1 MARWAGFKPHFAAL
15 QQFIMAA
22 IADCDR
28 APHLAAMPAS
38 LASSAPKKDL
48 GFPEFV
54 CLIALMMAL
63 NALAIDSMLP
73 ALPHIGDDLGV
84 VNENSR
90 QWVVTAYLLGFG
102 GAQLIYGP
110 LADRFG
116 RKPVLLTGVGIYV
129 LFSLLATLAPTFD
142 ALIMARIGQGLG
154 SACTRVL
161 AVSIVRDRYEGR
173 TMARVMSFSFLVFL
187 GVPIL
192 APSIGQ
198 MIMLVGPWRWI
209 FAALGLV
216 GVSLIVWASLR
227 LPETLKPEDRLPIQV
242 RRLAGAYKTA
252 LTDRTAVGYM
262 LAMTAIT
269 GALFG
274 FINSSQQIF
283 ADVFDAE
290 AAFPAIFALI
300 AGGIAVAS
308 IVNARLVVRLGSRR
322 ISHTAL
328 IGFTA
333 VSALHALVALSGH
346 ETLWT
351 FAVLQTLTM
360 FCFGLL
366 AGNFGAMAMETM
378 GHIAGTAASI
388 QGFISTIL
396 GSLLGF
402 AVGQQFNGTTVPMT
416 LGFTVFGLI
425 ALACVLFAER
435 GKLFRAHH
443 LPPAAKTPVE
453 A

>member
-1 MARWAGFKPHFAAL
+1 MTA
-15 QQFIMAA
+15 
-22 IADCDR
+22 
-28 APHLAAMPAS
+28 HLAQMSSSPAS
-38 LASSAPKKDL
+38 APAKKEL
-48 GFPEFV
+48 GFVEFV

-73 ALPHIGDDLGV
+73 ALPHIGADLNV
-84 VNENSR
+84 ATDNDR

-102 GAQLIYGP
+102 GAQLFYGP

-116 RKPVLLTGVGIYV
+116 RKPVLLFGVGVYV
-129 LFSLLATLAPTFD
+129 VFSLLATLAPTFD
-142 ALIMARIGQGLG
+142 TLILARIGQGLG

-192 APSIGQ
+192 APSLGQ
-198 MIMLVGPWRWI
+198 LIMLVGPWRWI
-209 FAALGLV
+209 FAGLGLI
-216 GVSLIVWASLR
+216 GVALIVWATLR
-227 LPETLKPEDRLPIQV
+227 LPETLKPEDRLPIQFK
-242 RRLAGAYKTA
+242 RLTAAYKIA
-252 LTDRTAVGYM
+252 LTDRTAVGYT

-283 ADVFDAE
+283 ADVFHAE

-308 IVNARLVVRLGSRR
+308 IVNARLVVRLGSRK

-333 VSALHALVALSGH
+333 ISAVHAAVAISGH
-346 ETLWT
+346 ESIWT

-360 FCFGLL
+360 FCFGLI

-388 QGFISTIL
+388 QGFVSTIF

-402 AVGQQFNGTTVPMT
+402 AVGQQFNGTTVPMV

-425 ALACVLFAER
+425 ALAWVLFAER
-435 GKLFRAHH
+435 GRLFRSHHAPGAAAH
-443 LPPAAKTPVE
+443 
-453 A
+453 

>member
-1 MARWAGFKPHFAAL
+1 MTA
-15 QQFIMAA
+15 
-22 IADCDR
+22 
-28 APHLAAMPAS
+28 HLARMSSS
-38 LASSAPKKDL
+38 LASAPAKKEL
-48 GFPEFV
+48 GFVEFV

-73 ALPHIGDDLGV
+73 ALPHIGADLKV
-84 VNENSR
+84 ATDNDR

-102 GAQLIYGP
+102 GAQLFYGP

-116 RKPVLLTGVGIYV
+116 RKPVLLFGVGVYV
-129 LFSLLATLAPTFD
+129 MFSLLATLAPTFET
-142 ALIMARIGQGLG
+142 LIMARVGQGLG

-192 APSIGQ
+192 APSLGQ

-209 FAALGLV
+209 FAGLGLIGV
-216 GVSLIVWASLR
+216 GLIVWASLR

-242 RRLAGAYKTA
+242 KRLVSAYKIA
-252 LTDRTAVGYM
+252 LTDRTAIGYT

-283 ADVFDAE
+283 ADVFHAE

-308 IVNARLVVRLGSRR
+308 IVNARLVVKLGSRR

-328 IGFTA
+328 IGFTSIA
-333 VSALHALVALSGH
+333 AIHAGVAISGH
-346 ETLWT
+346 ESIWT

-360 FCFGLL
+360 FCFGLI
-366 AGNFGAMAMETM
+366 AGNFGSMAMETM
-378 GHIAGTAASI
+378 GKIAGTAASI
-388 QGFISTIL
+388 QGFISTIV

-402 AVGQQFNGTTVPMT
+402 AVGQQFNGTTIPMSVS
-416 LGFTVFGLI
+416 FTVFGLI
-425 ALACVLFAER
+425 ALAWVLFAER
-435 GKLFRAHH
+435 GRLFRAHH
-443 LPPAAKTPVE
+443 APVAAK

>member
-1 MARWAGFKPHFAAL
+1 MSSSVA
-15 QQFIMAA
+15 
-22 IADCDR
+22 
-28 APHLAAMPAS
+28 
-38 LASSAPKKDL
+38 SAPAKKDL
-48 GFPEFV
+48 GFVEFV

-73 ALPHIGDDLGV
+73 ALPHIGDELGV
-84 VNENSR
+84 ANANSR

-116 RKPVLLTGVGIYV
+116 RKPVLLFGVGVYV
-129 LFSLLATLAPTFD
+129 VFSLLATLAPTFD
-142 ALIMARIGQGLG
+142 TLILARIGQGLG

-161 AVSIVRDRYEGR
+161 AVSIVRDRFEGR

-198 MIMLVGPWRWI
+198 AIMLVGPWRWI
-209 FAALGLV
+209 FAGLGLIGV
-216 GVSLIVWASLR
+216 GLIVWAALR
-227 LPETLKPEDRLPIQV
+227 LPETLRPEDRLPIQF
-242 RRLAGAYKTA
+242 RRLASAYRIA
-252 LTDRTAVGYM
+252 VTDRTAVGYT

-283 ADVFDAE
+283 ADVFHAE

-308 IVNARLVVRLGSRR
+308 LVNARLVVSLGSRK

-333 VSALHALVALSGH
+333 VSAVHAVVAISGH
-346 ETLWT
+346 ESIWT

-360 FCFGLL
+360 FCFGLI

-388 QGFISTIL
+388 QGFVSTIA

-402 AVGQQFNGTTVPMT
+402 AVGQQFDGTTVPMAA
-416 LGFTVFGLI
+416 GFTLFGLI
-425 ALACVLFAER
+425 ALGCVLFAER
-435 GKLFRAHH
+435 GRLFRSHH
-443 LPPAAKTPVE
+443 LPRIKAA
-453 A
+453 

>member
-1 MARWAGFKPHFAAL
+1 MGA
-15 QQFIMAA
+15 
-22 IADCDR
+22 
-28 APHLAAMPAS
+28 HLARMSSS
-38 LASSAPKKDL
+38 LASAPAKKDL
-48 GFPEFV
+48 GFVEFV

-84 VNENSR
+84 ANANSR

-116 RKPVLLTGVGIYV
+116 RKPVLLVGVGLYV
-129 LFSLLATLAPTFD
+129 VFSLLATLAPTFD
-142 ALIMARIGQGLG
+142 MLILARIGQGLG

-161 AVSIVRDRYEGR
+161 AVSIVRDRFEGR

-209 FAALGLV
+209 FAGLGLV
-216 GVSLIVWASLR
+216 GVGLIVWASLR
-227 LPETLKPEDRLPIQV
+227 LPETLKPEDRLPIQM
-242 RRLAGAYKTA
+242 RRLASAYRVA
-252 LTDRTAVGYM
+252 VTDRTAVGYT

-308 IVNARLVVRLGSRR
+308 LVNARLVVKLGSRR

-333 VSALHALVALSGH
+333 ISAIHAVVAISGH
-346 ETLWT
+346 ESIWT

-360 FCFGLL
+360 FCFGLI

-388 QGFISTIL
+388 QGFVSTIV

-402 AVGQQFNGTTVPMT
+402 AVGQQFNGTTVPMAV
-416 LGFTVFGLI
+416 GFTVFGLI
-425 ALACVLFAER
+425 ALVCVLFAER
-435 GKLFRAHH
+435 GRLFRAHH
-443 LPPAAKTPVE
+443 LPPVGSA
-453 A
+453 

>member
-1 MARWAGFKPHFAAL
+1 MSS
-15 QQFIMAA
+15 
-22 IADCDR
+22 
-28 APHLAAMPAS
+28 S
-38 LASSAPKKDL
+38 LASAPAKKDL
-48 GFPEFV
+48 GFVEFV

-84 VNENSR
+84 ANANSR

-116 RKPVLLTGVGIYV
+116 RKPVLLVGVGLYV
-129 LFSLLATLAPTFD
+129 VFSLLATLAPTFD
-142 ALIMARIGQGLG
+142 MLILARIGQGLG

-161 AVSIVRDRYEGR
+161 AVSIVRDRFEGR

-209 FAALGLV
+209 FAGLGLV
-216 GVSLIVWASLR
+216 GVGLIVWASLR
-227 LPETLKPEDRLPIQV
+227 LPETLKPEDRLPIQM
-242 RRLAGAYKTA
+242 RRLASAYRVA
-252 LTDRTAVGYM
+252 VTDRTAVGYT

-308 IVNARLVVRLGSRR
+308 LVNARLVVKLGSRR

-333 VSALHALVALSGH
+333 ISAIHAVVAISGH
-346 ETLWT
+346 ESIWT

-360 FCFGLL
+360 FCFGLI

-388 QGFISTIL
+388 QGFVSTIA

-402 AVGQQFNGTTVPMT
+402 AVGQQFNGTTVPMAV
-416 LGFTVFGLI
+416 GFTVFGLI
-425 ALACVLFAER
+425 ALVCVLFAER
-435 GKLFRAHH
+435 GRLFRAHH
-443 LPPAAKTPVE
+443 LPPVGSA
-453 A
+453 

>member
-1 MARWAGFKPHFAAL
+1 MSAA
-15 QQFIMAA
+15 
-22 IADCDR
+22 
-28 APHLAAMPAS
+28 PAS
-38 LASSAPKKDL
+38 PPAQPARKEP
-48 GFPEFV
+48 GFVEFV

-73 ALPHIGDDLGV
+73 ALPHIGADLNV
-84 VNENSR
+84 ATDNDR

-102 GAQLIYGP
+102 GAQLFYGP

-116 RKPVLLTGVGIYV
+116 RKPVLLFGVGVYV
-129 LFSLLATLAPTFD
+129 VFSLLATLAPTFD
-142 ALIMARIGQGLG
+142 KLILARIGQGLG

-192 APSIGQ
+192 APSLGQ
-198 MIMLVGPWRWI
+198 LIMLVGPWRWI
-209 FAALGLV
+209 FAGLGLIGV
-216 GVSLIVWASLR
+216 GLIVWASLR
-227 LPETLKPEDRLPIQV
+227 LPETLKPEDRLPIRV
-242 RRLAGAYKTA
+242 KRLTSAYRTA
-252 LTDRTAVGYM
+252 LTDRTAVGYT

-283 ADVFDAE
+283 SDVFDAE
-290 AAFPAIFALI
+290 AAFPAVFALI

-308 IVNARLVVRLGSRR
+308 IVNARLVVRLGSRK

-333 VSALHALVALSGH
+333 ISAIHAAVAISGH
-346 ETLWT
+346 ESIWT

-360 FCFGLL
+360 FCFGLI

-388 QGFISTIL
+388 QGFVSTIF

-402 AVGQQFNGTTVPMT
+402 AVGQQFNGTTVPMV

-425 ALACVLFAER
+425 ALAWVLFAER
-435 GKLFRAHH
+435 GRLFRSHHAPGATAH
-443 LPPAAKTPVE
+443 
-453 A
+453 

>member
-1 MARWAGFKPHFAAL
+1 MTASAAL
-15 QQFIMAA
+15 
-22 IADCDR
+22 
-28 APHLAAMPAS
+28 PARRE
-38 LASSAPKKDL
+38 P
-48 GFPEFV
+48 GFVEFV

-73 ALPHIGDDLGV
+73 ALPHIGEDLGV
-84 VNENSR
+84 ANENTR

-116 RKPVLLTGVGIYV
+116 RKRVLLTGVGIYV
-129 LFSLLATLAPTFD
+129 LFSLLATLAPSFET
-142 ALIMARIGQGLG
+142 LIAARVGQGLG

-198 MIMLVGPWRWI
+198 LIMLVGPWRWI
-209 FAALGLV
+209 FAGLGLV
-216 GVSLIVWASLR
+216 GVCLIVWAALR
-227 LPETLKPEDRLPIQV
+227 LPETLKPEDRLPIQA
-242 RRLAGAYKTA
+242 RRLMSAYRVA
-252 LTDRTAVGYM
+252 LTDRTAVGYT

-283 ADVFDAE
+283 ADVFEAE
-290 AAFPAIFALI
+290 AQFPAIFALI

-308 IVNARLVVRLGSRR
+308 LVNARWVVKLGSRR

-328 IGFTA
+328 IGFTFVAA
-333 VSALHALVALSGH
+333 VHAAVALSGH
-346 ETLWT
+346 ESIWT

-360 FCFGLL
+360 FCFGLI
-366 AGNFGAMAMETM
+366 AGNFGSMAMETM
-378 GHIAGTAASI
+378 GKIAGTASSV
-388 QGFISTIL
+388 QGFISTIG

-402 AVGQQFNGTTVPMT
+402 AIGQQFNGTVAPMT
-416 LGFTVFGLI
+416 LGFTGFGLM
-425 ALACVLFAER
+425 ALAFVLFAER

-443 LPPAAKTPVE
+443 AAAPAKA
-453 A
+453 

>member
-1 MARWAGFKPHFAAL
+1 MTA
-15 QQFIMAA
+15 
-22 IADCDR
+22 
-28 APHLAAMPAS
+28 HLARMSSS
-38 LASSAPKKDL
+38 LASAPAKKEL
-48 GFPEFV
+48 GFVEFV

-73 ALPHIGDDLGV
+73 ALPHIGADLKV
-84 VNENSR
+84 ATDNDR

-102 GAQLIYGP
+102 GAQLFYGP

-116 RKPVLLTGVGIYV
+116 RKPVLLFGVGVYV
-129 LFSLLATLAPTFD
+129 MFSLLATLAPTFET
-142 ALIMARIGQGLG
+142 LIMARVGQGLG

-192 APSIGQ
+192 APSLGQ

-209 FAALGLV
+209 FAGLGLIGV
-216 GVSLIVWASLR
+216 GLIVWASLR

-242 RRLAGAYKTA
+242 KRLTAAYKIA
-252 LTDRTAVGYM
+252 LTDRTAVGYT

-283 ADVFDAE
+283 ADVFHAE
-290 AAFPAIFALI
+290 AAFPAVFALI

-308 IVNARLVVRLGSRR
+308 IVNARLVVRLGSRK

-328 IGFTA
+328 IGFTSIAAIHA
-333 VSALHALVALSGH
+333 VVAISGH
-346 ETLWT
+346 ESIWT

-360 FCFGLL
+360 FCFGLI
-366 AGNFGAMAMETM
+366 AGNFGSMAMETM
-378 GHIAGTAASI
+378 GRIAGTAASI
-388 QGFISTIL
+388 QGFISTIV

-402 AVGQQFNGTTVPMT
+402 AVGQQFNGTTIPMSV
-416 LGFTVFGLI
+416 GFTVFGLI
-425 ALACVLFAER
+425 ALGWVLFAER
-435 GKLFRAHH
+435 GRLFRAHH
-443 LPPAAKTPVE
+443 APVAAK

>member
-1 MARWAGFKPHFAAL
+1 
-15 QQFIMAA
+15 
-22 IADCDR
+22 
-28 APHLAAMPAS
+28 
-38 LASSAPKKDL
+38 
-48 GFPEFV
+48 
-54 CLIALMMAL
+54 MMAL

-73 ALPHIGDDLGV
+73 ALPAIGADLGV
-84 VNENSR
+84 TNENSR

-110 LADRFG
+110 VADRFG
-116 RKPVLLTGVGIYV
+116 RKPILLAGVGLYV
-129 LFSLLATLAPTFD
+129 VFSLLATLAPTFET
-142 ALIMARIGQGLG
+142 LILARIGQGLG

-192 APSIGQ
+192 APSLGQ
-198 MIMLVGPWRWI
+198 LIMLVGPWRWI
-209 FAALGLV
+209 FAGLGLI
-216 GVSLIVWASLR
+216 GVALIVWASLR

-242 RRLAGAYKTA
+242 KRLTSAYRTA
-252 LTDRTAVGYM
+252 LTDRTAMGYT

-290 AAFPAIFALI
+290 AVFPAVFALI

-308 IVNARLVVRLGSRR
+308 LVNARLVVRLGSRK

-328 IGFTA
+328 IGFTT
-333 VSALHALVALSGH
+333 VSAVHAAVALSGH
-346 ETLWT
+346 ETLIT

-360 FCFGLL
+360 FCFGLI

-388 QGFISTIL
+388 QGFISTIA

-402 AVGQQFNGTTVPMT
+402 AVGQQFNGTTVPMS
-416 LGFTVFGLI
+416 LGFTVFGLT
-425 ALACVLFAER
+425 ALALVLFAER
-435 GKLFRAHH
+435 GWLFRAHH
-443 LPPAAKTPVE
+443 APPTA
-453 A
+453 

>member
-1 MARWAGFKPHFAAL
+1 MSSSVA
-15 QQFIMAA
+15 
-22 IADCDR
+22 
-28 APHLAAMPAS
+28 
-38 LASSAPKKDL
+38 SAPAKKDL
-48 GFPEFV
+48 GFVEFV

-73 ALPHIGDDLGV
+73 ALPHIGDELGV
-84 VNENSR
+84 ANANSR

-116 RKPVLLTGVGIYV
+116 RKPVLLFGVGVYV
-129 LFSLLATLAPTFD
+129 VFSLLATLAPTFD
-142 ALIMARIGQGLG
+142 TLILARIGQGLG
-154 SACTRVL
+154 SACTRLL
-161 AVSIVRDRYEGR
+161 AVSIVRDRFEGR

-198 MIMLVGPWRWI
+198 AIMLVGPWRWI
-209 FAALGLV
+209 FAGLGLIGV
-216 GVSLIVWASLR
+216 GLIVWAALR
-227 LPETLKPEDRLPIQV
+227 LPETLRPEDRLPIQF
-242 RRLAGAYKTA
+242 RRLASAYRIA
-252 LTDRTAVGYM
+252 VTDRTAVGYT

-283 ADVFDAE
+283 ADVFHAE

-308 IVNARLVVRLGSRR
+308 LVNARLVVSLGSRK

-328 IGFTA
+328 IGFTV
-333 VSALHALVALSGH
+333 VSAVHAVVAISGH
-346 ETLWT
+346 ESIWT

-360 FCFGLL
+360 FCFGLI

-388 QGFISTIL
+388 QGFVSTIA

-402 AVGQQFNGTTVPMT
+402 AVGQQFDGTTVPMAA
-416 LGFTVFGLI
+416 GFTLFGLI
-425 ALACVLFAER
+425 ALGCVLFAER
-435 GKLFRAHH
+435 GRLFRSHH
-443 LPPAAKTPVE
+443 LPPVKAA
-453 A
+453 

>member
-1 MARWAGFKPHFAAL
+1 MV
-15 QQFIMAA
+15 
-22 IADCDR
+22 ADR
-28 APHLAAMPAS
+28 GLTAHLARMSSSPAS
-38 LASSAPKKDL
+38 APAKKEL
-48 GFPEFV
+48 GFVEFV

-73 ALPHIGDDLGV
+73 ALPHIGEDLGV
-84 VNENSR
+84 ANENTR

-102 GAQLIYGP
+102 GAQLFYGP

-116 RKPVLLTGVGIYV
+116 RKPVLLFGVAVYV
-129 LFSLLATLAPTFD
+129 VFSLLATLAPSFD
-142 ALIMARIGQGLG
+142 MLILARIGQGLG

-198 MIMLVGPWRWI
+198 LIMLVGPWRWI

-216 GVSLIVWASLR
+216 GVALSVWAFLR

-242 RRLAGAYKTA
+242 KRLTSAYKTA
-252 LTDRTAVGYM
+252 LTDRTAMGYT

-290 AAFPAIFALI
+290 AVFPAVFALI

-308 IVNARLVVRLGSRR
+308 IVNARLVVKLGSRK

-328 IGFTA
+328 IGFTGISAIHA
-333 VSALHALVALSGH
+333 VVALSGH

-351 FAVLQTLTM
+351 FAILQTLTM
-360 FCFGLL
+360 FCFGLI

-378 GHIAGTAASI
+378 GRIAGTAASI
-388 QGFISTIL
+388 QGFISTIF

-402 AVGQQFNGTTVPMT
+402 AVGQQFNGTTVPMV

-425 ALACVLFAER
+425 ALAWVLFAER
-435 GKLFRAHH
+435 GRLFRAHH
-443 LPPAAKTPVE
+443 APAA
-453 A
+453 AH

>member
-1 MARWAGFKPHFAAL
+1 MSSSVA
-15 QQFIMAA
+15 
-22 IADCDR
+22 
-28 APHLAAMPAS
+28 
-38 LASSAPKKDL
+38 SAPAKKDL
-48 GFPEFV
+48 GFVEFV

-73 ALPHIGDDLGV
+73 ALPHIGDELGV
-84 VNENSR
+84 ANANSR

-116 RKPVLLTGVGIYV
+116 RKPVLLFGVGVYV
-129 LFSLLATLAPTFD
+129 VFSLLATLAPTFD
-142 ALIMARIGQGLG
+142 TLILARIGQGLG

-161 AVSIVRDRYEGR
+161 AVSIVRDRFEGR

-198 MIMLVGPWRWI
+198 AIMLVGPWRWI
-209 FAALGLV
+209 FAGLGLIGV
-216 GVSLIVWASLR
+216 GLIVWAALR
-227 LPETLKPEDRLPIQV
+227 LPETLRPEDRLPIQF
-242 RRLAGAYKTA
+242 RRLASAYRIA
-252 LTDRTAVGYM
+252 VTDRTAVGYT
-262 LAMTAIT
+262 LAMTAVT

-283 ADVFDAE
+283 ADVFHAE

-308 IVNARLVVRLGSRR
+308 LVNARLVVSLGSRK

-333 VSALHALVALSGH
+333 VSAVHAVVAISGH
-346 ETLWT
+346 ESIWT

-360 FCFGLL
+360 FCFGLI

-388 QGFISTIL
+388 QGFVSTIA

-402 AVGQQFNGTTVPMT
+402 AVGQQFDGTTVPMAA
-416 LGFTVFGLI
+416 GFTLFGLI
-425 ALACVLFAER
+425 ALGCVLFAER
-435 GKLFRAHH
+435 GRLFRSHH
-443 LPPAAKTPVE
+443 LPPVKAA
-453 A
+453 

>member
-1 MARWAGFKPHFAAL
+1 
-15 QQFIMAA
+15 
-22 IADCDR
+22 
-28 APHLAAMPAS
+28 
-38 LASSAPKKDL
+38 
-48 GFPEFV
+48 
-54 CLIALMMAL
+54 
-63 NALAIDSMLP
+63 
-73 ALPHIGDDLGV
+73 
-84 VNENSR
+84 
-90 QWVVTAYLLGFG
+90 
-102 GAQLIYGP
+102 
-110 LADRFG
+110 
-116 RKPVLLTGVGIYV
+116 VLLFGVGVYV
-129 LFSLLATLAPTFD
+129 MFSLLATLAPTFET
-142 ALIMARIGQGLG
+142 LILARIGQGLG

-192 APSIGQ
+192 APSLGQ
-198 MIMLVGPWRWI
+198 LIMLVGPWRWI
-209 FAALGLV
+209 FAGLGLIGV
-216 GVSLIVWASLR
+216 GLIVWASLR

-242 RRLAGAYKTA
+242 KRLTSAYRTA
-252 LTDRTAVGYM
+252 LTDRTAMGYT

-290 AAFPAIFALI
+290 AAFPAVFALI

-308 IVNARLVVRLGSRR
+308 LVNARLVVRLGSRK

-328 IGFTA
+328 IGFTT
-333 VSALHALVALSGH
+333 VSAVHAAVALSGH
-346 ETLWT
+346 ETLIT

-360 FCFGLL
+360 FCFGLI

-388 QGFISTIL
+388 QGFISTVF

-402 AVGQQFNGTTVPMT
+402 AVGQQFNGTTVPMS
-416 LGFTVFGLI
+416 LGFTVFGLT
-425 ALACVLFAER
+425 ALALVLFAER
-435 GKLFRAHH
+435 GRLFRAHH
-443 LPPAAKTPVE
+443 QPPAPQG
-453 A
+453 

>member
-1 MARWAGFKPHFAAL
+1 MSSS
-15 QQFIMAA
+15 
-22 IADCDR
+22 
-28 APHLAAMPAS
+28 PAS
-38 LASSAPKKDL
+38 APAKKEL
-48 GFPEFV
+48 GFVEFV

-73 ALPHIGDDLGV
+73 ALPHIGADLNV
-84 VNENSR
+84 QSANDR

-102 GAQLIYGP
+102 GAQLFYGP

-116 RKPVLLTGVGIYV
+116 RKPVLLFGVGVYV
-129 LFSLLATLAPTFD
+129 LFSLLATLAPTFET
-142 ALIMARIGQGLG
+142 LIMARVGQGLG

-209 FAALGLV
+209 FAGLGLIGV
-216 GVSLIVWASLR
+216 GLIVWASLR
-227 LPETLKPEDRLPIQV
+227 LPETLKPQDRLPIQV
-242 RRLAGAYKTA
+242 KRLASAYKVA
-252 LTDRTAVGYM
+252 VTDRTAVGYT

-308 IVNARLVVRLGSRR
+308 IVNARLVVKLGSRK

-328 IGFTA
+328 IGFTSISA
-333 VSALHALVALSGH
+333 VHAAVAISGH
-346 ETLWT
+346 ESIWT

-360 FCFGLL
+360 FCFGLI

-388 QGFISTIL
+388 QGFVSTIV

-402 AVGQQFNGTTVPMT
+402 AVGQQFNGTTIPMSV
-416 LGFTVFGLI
+416 GFTVFGLI
-425 ALACVLFAER
+425 ALAWVLFAER
-435 GKLFRAHH
+435 GRLFRSHH
-443 LPPAAKTPVE
+443 LPPVRTA
-453 A
+453 

>member
-1 MARWAGFKPHFAAL
+1 
-15 QQFIMAA
+15 
-22 IADCDR
+22 
-28 APHLAAMPAS
+28 
-38 LASSAPKKDL
+38 
-48 GFPEFV
+48 
-54 CLIALMMAL
+54 MMAL

-73 ALPHIGDDLGV
+73 ALPAIGADLGV
-84 VNENSR
+84 TNENSR

-110 LADRFG
+110 VADRFG
-116 RKPVLLTGVGIYV
+116 RKSVLLFGVGVYV
-129 LFSLLATLAPTFD
+129 MFSLLATLAPTFET
-142 ALIMARIGQGLG
+142 LILARIGQGLG
-154 SACTRVL
+154 SAGTRVL

-192 APSIGQ
+192 APSLGQ
-198 MIMLVGPWRWI
+198 LIMLVGPWRWI
-209 FAALGLV
+209 FAGLGLI
-216 GVSLIVWASLR
+216 GVALIVWASLR

-242 RRLAGAYKTA
+242 KRLTSAYRTA
-252 LTDRTAVGYM
+252 LTDRTAMGYT

-290 AAFPAIFALI
+290 AVFPAVFALI

-308 IVNARLVVRLGSRR
+308 LVNARLVVRLGSRK

-328 IGFTA
+328 IGFTT
-333 VSALHALVALSGH
+333 VSAVHAAVALSGH
-346 ETLWT
+346 ETLIT

-360 FCFGLL
+360 FCFGLI

-388 QGFISTIL
+388 QGFISTVF

-402 AVGQQFNGTTVPMT
+402 AVGQQFNGTTVPMS
-416 LGFTVFGLI
+416 LGFTVFGLT
-425 ALACVLFAER
+425 ALALVLFAER
-435 GKLFRAHH
+435 GRLFRAHH
-443 LPPAAKTPVE
+443 QPPAPQG
-453 A
+453 

>member
-1 MARWAGFKPHFAAL
+1 
-15 QQFIMAA
+15 
-22 IADCDR
+22 
-28 APHLAAMPAS
+28 
-38 LASSAPKKDL
+38 
-48 GFPEFV
+48 
-54 CLIALMMAL
+54 MMAL

-73 ALPHIGDDLGV
+73 ALPAIGADLGV
-84 VNENSR
+84 TNENSR

-110 LADRFG
+110 VADRFG
-116 RKPVLLTGVGIYV
+116 RKPILLAGVGLYV
-129 LFSLLATLAPTFD
+129 VFSLLATLAPTFET
-142 ALIMARIGQGLG
+142 LILARIGQGLG

-192 APSIGQ
+192 APSLGQ
-198 MIMLVGPWRWI
+198 LIMLVGPWRWI
-209 FAALGLV
+209 FAGLGLIGV
-216 GVSLIVWASLR
+216 GLIVWASLR

-242 RRLAGAYKTA
+242 KRLTSAYRTA
-252 LTDRTAVGYM
+252 LTDRTAMGYT

-290 AAFPAIFALI
+290 AVFPAVFALI

-308 IVNARLVVRLGSRR
+308 LVNARLVVRLGSRK

-328 IGFTA
+328 IGFTT
-333 VSALHALVALSGH
+333 VSAVHAAVALSGH
-346 ETLWT
+346 ETLIT

-360 FCFGLL
+360 FCFGLI

-388 QGFISTIL
+388 QGFISTVF

-402 AVGQQFNGTTVPMT
+402 AVGQQFNGTTVPMS
-416 LGFTVFGLI
+416 LGFTVFGLT
-425 ALACVLFAER
+425 ALALVLFAER
-435 GKLFRAHH
+435 GRLFRAHH
-443 LPPAAKTPVE
+443 APPTA
-453 A
+453 

>member
-1 MARWAGFKPHFAAL
+1 MTGRTVAHRTAVA
-15 QQFIMAA
+15 
-22 IADCDR
+22 
-28 APHLAAMPAS
+28 HLAPMS
-38 LASSAPKKDL
+38 LSAASSPAKKEL
-48 GFPEFV
+48 GFVEFV
-54 CLIALMMAL
+54 CIVALMMAL

-73 ALPHIGDDLGV
+73 ALPHIADDLGV
-84 VNENSR
+84 ANGNDR

-102 GAQLIYGP
+102 AAQLVYGP

-116 RKPVLLTGVGIYV
+116 RKPVLLAGVGIYV
-129 LFSLLATLAPTFD
+129 LFSLLATLAPNFD
-142 ALIMARIGQGLG
+142 MLIAARVGQGLG

-209 FAALGLV
+209 FAGLGLV
-216 GVSLIVWASLR
+216 GVSLMVWASLR
-227 LPETLKPEDRLPIQV
+227 LPETMKPEDRLPI
-242 RRLAGAYKTA
+242 RFSRLLAAYKTA
-252 LTDRTAVGYM
+252 LTDRTAMGYT

-274 FINSSQQIF
+274 FINSAQQIF
-283 ADVFDAE
+283 ADVFHAE

-300 AGGIAVAS
+300 AGGIAAAS
-308 IVNARLVVRLGSRR
+308 LVNARLVVRLGSRK

-328 IGFTA
+328 IGFTSIA
-333 VSALHALVALSGH
+333 GVHALTTLLGH
-346 ETLWT
+346 ESIWT
-351 FAVLQTLTM
+351 FAILQTLTM
-360 FCFGLL
+360 FCFGMI

-388 QGFISTIL
+388 QGFISSVF

-402 AVGQQFNGTTVPMT
+402 AIGQQFNGTAAPMT
-416 LGFTVFGLI
+416 LGFTVMGLM
-425 ALACVLFAER
+425 ALVFVLFAER
-435 GKLFRAHH
+435 GRLFRAHH
-443 LPPAAKTPVE
+443 APPPPGA
-453 A
+453 

>member
-1 MARWAGFKPHFAAL
+1 
-15 QQFIMAA
+15 
-22 IADCDR
+22 
-28 APHLAAMPAS
+28 
-38 LASSAPKKDL
+38 
-48 GFPEFV
+48 
-54 CLIALMMAL
+54 MMAL

-73 ALPHIGDDLGV
+73 ALPAIGADLGV
-84 VNENSR
+84 TNENSR

-110 LADRFG
+110 VADRFG
-116 RKPVLLTGVGIYV
+116 RKPILLAGVGLYV
-129 LFSLLATLAPTFD
+129 VFSLLATLAPTFET
-142 ALIMARIGQGLG
+142 LILARIGQGLG

-192 APSIGQ
+192 APSLGQ
-198 MIMLVGPWRWI
+198 LIMLVGPWRWI
-209 FAALGLV
+209 FAGLGLIGV
-216 GVSLIVWASLR
+216 GLIVWASLR

-242 RRLAGAYKTA
+242 KRLTSAYRTA
-252 LTDRTAVGYM
+252 LTDRTAMGYT

-290 AAFPAIFALI
+290 AAFPAVFALI

-308 IVNARLVVRLGSRR
+308 LVNARLVVRLGSRK

-328 IGFTA
+328 IGFTT
-333 VSALHALVALSGH
+333 VSAVHAAVALSGH
-346 ETLWT
+346 ETIWT

-360 FCFGLL
+360 FCFGLI

-388 QGFISTIL
+388 QGFISTVF

-402 AVGQQFNGTTVPMT
+402 AVGQQFNGTTVPMS
-416 LGFTVFGLI
+416 LGFTVFGLT
-425 ALACVLFAER
+425 ALALVLFAER
-435 GKLFRAHH
+435 GRLFRAHH
-443 LPPAAKTPVE
+443 QPPAPQG
-453 A
+453 

>member
-1 MARWAGFKPHFAAL
+1 
-15 QQFIMAA
+15 
-22 IADCDR
+22 
-28 APHLAAMPAS
+28 
-38 LASSAPKKDL
+38 
-48 GFPEFV
+48 
-54 CLIALMMAL
+54 MMAL

-73 ALPHIGDDLGV
+73 ALPAIGADLGV
-84 VNENSR
+84 TNENSR

-102 GAQLIYGP
+102 AAQLIYGP
-110 LADRFG
+110 VADRFG
-116 RKPVLLTGVGIYV
+116 RKSVLLFGVGVYV
-129 LFSLLATLAPTFD
+129 MFSLLATLAPTFET
-142 ALIMARIGQGLG
+142 LILARIGQGLG

-192 APSIGQ
+192 APSLGQ
-198 MIMLVGPWRWI
+198 LIMLVGPWRWI
-209 FAALGLV
+209 FAGLGLIGV
-216 GVSLIVWASLR
+216 GLIVWASLR

-242 RRLAGAYKTA
+242 KRLTSAYRTA
-252 LTDRTAVGYM
+252 LTDRTAMGYT

-290 AAFPAIFALI
+290 AAFPAVFALI
-300 AGGIAVAS
+300 AGGIAAAS
-308 IVNARLVVRLGSRR
+308 LVNARLVVKLGSRK

-328 IGFTA
+328 IGFTT
-333 VSALHALVALSGH
+333 VSAVHAAVALSGH
-346 ETLWT
+346 ETIWT

-360 FCFGLL
+360 FCFGLI

-388 QGFISTIL
+388 QGFISTVF

-402 AVGQQFNGTTVPMT
+402 AVGQQFNGTTVPMS
-416 LGFTVFGLI
+416 LGFTVFGLT
-425 ALACVLFAER
+425 ALALVLFAER
-435 GKLFRAHH
+435 GRLFRAHH
-443 LPPAAKTPVE
+443 QPPAPQG
-453 A
+453 

>member
-1 MARWAGFKPHFAAL
+1 MSS
-15 QQFIMAA
+15 
-22 IADCDR
+22 
-28 APHLAAMPAS
+28 S
-38 LASSAPKKDL
+38 LASAPAKKDL
-48 GFPEFV
+48 GFVEFV

-84 VNENSR
+84 ANANSR
-90 QWVVTAYLLGFG
+90 QWVVTAYLLGLG

-116 RKPVLLTGVGIYV
+116 RKPVLLVGVGLYV
-129 LFSLLATLAPTFD
+129 VFSLLATLAPTFD
-142 ALIMARIGQGLG
+142 MLILARIGQGLG

-161 AVSIVRDRYEGR
+161 AVSIVRDRFEGR

-209 FAALGLV
+209 FAGLGLV
-216 GVSLIVWASLR
+216 GVGLIVWASLR
-227 LPETLKPEDRLPIQV
+227 LPETLKPEDRLPIQM
-242 RRLAGAYKTA
+242 RRLASAYRVA
-252 LTDRTAVGYM
+252 VTDRTAVGYT

-308 IVNARLVVRLGSRR
+308 LVNARLVVKLGSRR

-333 VSALHALVALSGH
+333 ISAIHAVVAISGH
-346 ETLWT
+346 ESIWT

-360 FCFGLL
+360 FCFGLI

-388 QGFISTIL
+388 QGFVSTIA

-402 AVGQQFNGTTVPMT
+402 AVGQQFNGTTVPMAV
-416 LGFTVFGLI
+416 GFTVFGLI
-425 ALACVLFAER
+425 ALVCVLFAER
-435 GKLFRAHH
+435 GRLFRAHH
-443 LPPAAKTPVE
+443 LPPVGSA
-453 A
+453 

>member
-1 MARWAGFKPHFAAL
+1 MSS
-15 QQFIMAA
+15 
-22 IADCDR
+22 
-28 APHLAAMPAS
+28 S
-38 LASSAPKKDL
+38 LASAPAKKEL
-48 GFPEFV
+48 GFVEFV

-73 ALPHIGDDLGV
+73 ALPHIGADLKV
-84 VNENSR
+84 ATDNDR

-102 GAQLIYGP
+102 GAQLFYGP

-116 RKPVLLTGVGIYV
+116 RKPVLLFGVGVYV
-129 LFSLLATLAPTFD
+129 MFSLLATLAPTFET
-142 ALIMARIGQGLG
+142 LIMARVGQGLG

-192 APSIGQ
+192 APSLGQ

-209 FAALGLV
+209 FAGLGLIGV
-216 GVSLIVWASLR
+216 GLIVWASLR

-242 RRLAGAYKTA
+242 KRLTAAYKVA
-252 LTDRTAVGYM
+252 LTDRTAVGYT

-283 ADVFDAE
+283 ADVFHAE

-308 IVNARLVVRLGSRR
+308 IVNARLVVKLGSRR

-328 IGFTA
+328 IGFTSIAAIHA
-333 VSALHALVALSGH
+333 VVAISGH
-346 ETLWT
+346 ESIWT

-360 FCFGLL
+360 FCFGLI
-366 AGNFGAMAMETM
+366 AGNFGSMAMETM
-378 GHIAGTAASI
+378 GKIAGTAASI
-388 QGFISTIL
+388 QGFVSTIV

-402 AVGQQFNGTTVPMT
+402 AVGQQFNGTTIPMS

-425 ALACVLFAER
+425 ALAWVLFAER
-435 GKLFRAHH
+435 GRLFRAHH
-443 LPPAAKTPVE
+443 APVVAK